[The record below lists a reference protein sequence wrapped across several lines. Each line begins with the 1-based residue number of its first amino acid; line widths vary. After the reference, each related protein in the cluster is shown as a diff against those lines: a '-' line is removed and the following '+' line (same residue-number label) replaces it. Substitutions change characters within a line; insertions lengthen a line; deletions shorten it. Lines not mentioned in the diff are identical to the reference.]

1 MRRTAPS
8 PSERRIVAGLH
19 RRDPDAVRTLYAEYG
34 PATLALLRSTLHDRF
49 AAEDVCQ
56 QVLIEAWE
64 RSPSYDPARA
74 SLHTWLGTIAR
85 SRAIDHMRR
94 RVPEPRDPRLPDLPG
109 RSEPGIDPVE
119 RMAIVDM
126 VRQLPPEESEVVWL
140 HYRFGLS
147 QSQIAAHTGAPLGTV
162 KSRSASA
169 LRRLR
174 AMLSDDERATS

>member
-8 PSERRIVAGLH
+8 PAERRIVDGLH

-34 PATLALLRSTLHDRF
+34 PSTLALLRNTLHDRS
-49 AAEDVCQ
+49 AAEDVYQ
-56 QVLIEAWE
+56 QVLIEVWE
-64 RSPSYDPARA
+64 RSPSYDPARS

-94 RVPEPRDPRLPDLPG
+94 RVPEPRDPALPDHFE

-119 RMAIVDM
+119 RMAVADLL
-126 VRQLPPEESEVVWL
+126 RRLPPEESAVVWL
-140 HYRFGLS
+140 HYHFGLS

-162 KSRSASA
+162 KSRTASA

-174 AMLSDDERATS
+174 AMILEEERAA